1 MNRNKEFIKNTILL
15 FIGKFAS
22 QFMSLLL
29 LPLYTHFLIAED
41 YGTVDLFQTYI
52 SLFVPVLT
60 LRMDSAVFRFL
71 VENRED
77 KKGKR
82 EVLSNVLFLLLVGL
96 IVTAIVAVLLIAFIN
111 IKYGKYVI
119 MNLLILMTSNVLLQI
134 LRGLG
139 NNKGYSIASIITGF
153 TTLLANCILIIGFKK
168 SAESILIS
176 SSVANI
182 ICIIYVI
189 ISTKLYNNFNIHLI
203 NKNKIKELLK
213 YALPMIPN
221 SLSWWIVH
229 TSDRTVISIFLG
241 VSYNAI
247 YAVSCKF
254 SNVLN
259 SIFTIF
265 NMSWQETAALHIND
279 EDKDIF
285 FSKMINRL
293 VLFFGMIS
301 LLIIGVLPFMYDV
314 IIGENYISSYEYI
327 PILLYANVGNVLA
340 TLIGGLYLALKKTKE
355 IATTTIISAVI
366 NIITDLILVKFIGI
380 YAAAISTLISY
391 IYLCIY
397 RYIDSKKYLKLKL
410 DFKNLFIFS
419 IVYLI
424 SSVLYIH
431 NNFTL
436 NIINMT
442 FILIYSYIVN
452 KIMIK
457 KIINSIL
464 TKIRGV

>member
-1 MNRNKEFIKNTILL
+1 M
-15 FIGKFAS
+15 AV
-22 QFMSLLL
+22 
-29 LPLYTHFLIAED
+29 YTETKSYHTKGNMGMID
-41 YGTVDLFQTYI
+41 VTGDFQQ
-52 SLFVPVLT
+52 
-60 LRMDSAVFRFL
+60 AVA
-71 VENRED
+71 NACRE
-77 KKGKR
+77 KKIRSG
-82 EVLSNVLFLLLVGL
+82 
-96 IVTAIVAVLLIAFIN
+96 
-111 IKYGKYVI
+111 
-119 MNLLILMTSNVLLQI
+119 
-134 LRGLG
+134 
-139 NNKGYSIASIITGF
+139 IITGF

-410 DFKNLFIFS
+410 DFNNLFIFS

-424 SSVLYIH
+424 SSVFYIH